1 MVLELVQGAPMK
13 PTQLLFTVT
22 CIAALAGCASTKEVT
37 PPPPPPPP
45 PSMATF
51 LHQADVAVKA
61 GKSEDAVATLKV
73 ATRIYP
79 ANKAAWLRIAQIS
92 FDCHEYGEAISHAK
106 KVIERDPDDIL
117 AHSIA
122 AVSGLRVSSKAL
134 ADLTV
139 KKKIPGDVRDAAHNL
154 AKILRTSIGGEIIP
168 AKGERKGHGT
178 KTASPAQGAP
188 VAKNSADDLLDLLNR
203 PNEPVRK

>member
-1 MVLELVQGAPMK
+1 MK
-13 PTQLLFTVT
+13 PTQLILTVT
-22 CIAALAGCASTKEVT
+22 CIAALGGCASTKEIPA
-37 PPPPPPPP
+37 PPPPPPT
-45 PSMATF
+45 MASF
-51 LHQADVAVKA
+51 LQQADAAVKA
-61 GKSEDAVATLKV
+61 GRSEQAVAALKV

-79 ANKAAWLRIAQIS
+79 ADKAAWLRIAQIS
-92 FDCHEYGEAISHAK
+92 FDCQEYGDAISYAK
-106 KVIERDPDDIL
+106 KVIERDPDDIV

-154 AKILRTSIGGEIIP
+154 AKILRTSIGGEIILT
-168 AKGERKGHGT
+168 KVERKGHALKAVNPGT
-178 KTASPAQGAP
+178 ATP
-188 VAKNSADDLLDLLNR
+188 VAKAPADDLLDLLNR